1 MQLSDFEHFR
11 DILVERQQRLTDWLN
26 ATASARVDDAAK
38 VRQLL
43 FQIKEALIRIE
54 SNSYGECRVCHG
66 EVEPERLEIQPVTQV
81 CLDCISDEEKAA
93 LEQDLRLASEI
104 HRALLPQTTPVLEGI
119 EIQTRSL
126 AAGSVGGDY
135 YDFLARSGDHTD
147 RIVIGDVMGKG
158 IRAGLLMSNLQGA
171 MRILSTQFSSPAPL
185 LERLNTWMCR
195 NIPVTKFISLVL
207 LELSPADGEKSRLTY
222 TNAGHPPPILIRR
235 NGKVE
240 RFEVTGGILG
250 VHEDFIYEE
259 RKVTMMPGDLLLLYT
274 DGIVEAENPHG
285 DHFEDDRLIKFV
297 QQRRTDSPGKIIDS
311 LLQDVL
317 DFTGSSQPM
326 DDMTVILL
334 RKK

>member
-11 DILVERQQRLTDWLN
+11 DILIERQQRLADWLN
-26 ATASARVDDAAK
+26 TTASVRVDDAAK

-54 SNSYGECRVCHG
+54 NESYGECRVCHG
-66 EVEPERLEIQPVTQV
+66 EVEHERLEVQPVSQI
-81 CLDCISDEEKAA
+81 CLDCISEEEKAA
-93 LEQDLRLASEI
+93 LEKDLRLASEI
-104 HRALLPQTTPVLEGI
+104 HRALLPQTVPVLEGI

-135 YDFLARSGDHTD
+135 YDFLAQSGNHTN

-171 MRILSTQFSSPAPL
+171 MRILSTQFASPAPL

-207 LELSPADGEKSRLTY
+207 LELLPTDGKKARLTY
-222 TNAGHPPPILIRR
+222 TNAGHPPPILFRN

-240 RFEVTGGILG
+240 RFKVTGGILG
-250 VHEDFIYEE
+250 VHEEFTYEE
-259 RKVTMMPGDLLLLYT
+259 QNVILAPGDLLLLYT

-285 DHFEDDRLIKFV
+285 DQFEEDRLIKFV
-297 QQRRTDSPGKIIDS
+297 RQHRTDSPGTIIDS